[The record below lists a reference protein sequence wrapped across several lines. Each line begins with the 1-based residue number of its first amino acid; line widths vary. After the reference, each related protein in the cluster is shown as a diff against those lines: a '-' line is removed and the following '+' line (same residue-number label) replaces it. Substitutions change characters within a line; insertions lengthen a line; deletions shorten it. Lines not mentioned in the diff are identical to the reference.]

1 MTPPPPEETR
11 GKVICRE
18 NGCEIP
24 DNLTVEDTCPS
35 CGGELVLPPTDWGEI
50 FTEIVCHTN
59 ISYSEIGDMTMLA
72 LEAIMTRL
80 GLHVDVKRTPNL
92 GFSDSE
98 EGEGNS
104 KSDDVYGDT
113 VEERMAFAALFGG

>member
-1 MTPPPPEETR
+1 
-11 GKVICRE
+11 
-18 NGCEIP
+18 
-24 DNLTVEDTCPS
+24 VEDTCPS
-35 CGGELVLPPTDWGEI
+35 CGGELVLSPTDWGEI

-113 VEERMAFAALFGG
+113 VEERMAFAALFSG

>member
-1 MTPPPPEETR
+1 MTA
-11 GKVICRE
+11 
-18 NGCEIP
+18 
-24 DNLTVEDTCPS
+24 EDACPS
-35 CGGELVLPPTDWGEI
+35 CGGKLALPPTDWGEI

-59 ISYSEIGDMTMLA
+59 ISYSEIGEMTIPA
-72 LEAIMTRL
+72 LEAIMRRL
-80 GLHVDVKRTPNL
+80 GLHIDVKRTPNL

-113 VEERMAFAALFGG
+113 VEERMAFAALFSG